1 MEINFRHEINGQK
14 VITAIAQD
22 WKTGQILMVA
32 NMNKDA
38 LQKTIETGKAEGYFS
53 CFFRK
58 LNTKNIENFNEE
70 DLETI
75 LEKVFNPDDVY

>member
-1 MEINFRHEINGQK
+1 MVKK

-38 LQKTIETGKAEGYFS
+38 LQKQLK
-53 CFFRK
+53 
-58 LNTKNIENFNEE
+58 
-70 DLETI
+70 
-75 LEKVFNPDDVY
+75 LEKLIIGALPVIPNG

>member
-1 MEINFRHEINGQK
+1 MCIR
-14 VITAIAQD
+14 D
-22 WKTGQILMVA
+22 R
-32 NMNKDA
+32 
-38 LQKTIETGKAEGYFS
+38 GYFS

-75 LEKVFNPDDVY
+75 VEKVFNPDDVY

>member
-32 NMNKDA
+32 NMNKEA
-38 LQKTIETGKAEGYFS
+38 LQKQLK
-53 CFFRK
+53 
-58 LNTKNIENFNEE
+58 
-70 DLETI
+70 
-75 LEKVFNPDDVY
+75 LEKPITGVLPQFPMAER

>member
-32 NMNKDA
+32 NMNKRCP
-38 LQKTIETGKAEGYFS
+38 S
-53 CFFRK
+53 
-58 LNTKNIENFNEE
+58 KNN
-70 DLETI
+70 
-75 LEKVFNPDDVY
+75 

>member
-38 LQKTIETGKAEGYFS
+38 LQKQLKPGKLIIGA
-53 CFFRK
+53 
-58 LNTKNIENFNEE
+58 L
-70 DLETI
+70 
-75 LEKVFNPDDVY
+75 P